1 MGKRKY
7 ILLSSTEIYN
17 TLKSYARPCFSS
29 SNRMRKYL
37 QRMNFRGKFNEM
49 NGKKDAIYQ
58 CISHYNHNGS
68 DTKIKKYSQRKPMNI
83 LIIKLYS
90 RFEEPK
96 LKVY

>member
-68 DTKIKKYSQRKPMNI
+68 DTKIKKIQ
-83 LIIKLYS
+83 
-90 RFEEPK
+90 PK
-96 LKVY
+96 ETYEYFNN